1 MITPAISRLITVTH
15 LRNQPLWKK
24 IQKMNGL
31 WIIVINHK
39 S

>member
-24 IQKMNGL
+24 LKKTE
-31 WIIVINHK
+31 WIMDHYY
-39 S
+39 